1 MYLKV
6 KKLNVNKKKFTIN
19 ASKFSENMVHF
30 KQGNNKS
37 NIKRKLVGI
46 YERSSKIFREQN
58 WFV

>member
-1 MYLKV
+1 MYLKM
-6 KKLNVNKKKFTIN
+6 KINVNKKKFTIN
-19 ASKFSENMVHF
+19 TSKFSENMVHF

-46 YERSSKIFREQN
+46 YERGSKIFREQN

>member
-1 MYLKV
+1 MYLKA
-6 KKLNVNKKKFTIN
+6 KKLNFNKKKFTIN
-19 ASKFSENMVHF
+19 TSKFSENMVHF

-37 NIKRKLVGI
+37 NINRKLVGI